1 MKKILS
7 LFLLCFAINAKAQT
21 DSLAADTV
29 MYGYDNRGKF
39 ITFAK
44 YHNQNLN
51 FVNMRLVLAKDE
63 QAKEYAQKGY
73 RNAIA
78 NYVCLGFAAV
88 STVYTVRS
96 LTSPTFNSPM
106 FAVSAISLSVA
117 SITNKAARRNLTK
130 AVRTFNRNKRYE
142 SK

>member
-29 MYGYDNRGKF
+29 MYKYD
-39 ITFAK
+39 
-44 YHNQNLN
+44 NQNLN